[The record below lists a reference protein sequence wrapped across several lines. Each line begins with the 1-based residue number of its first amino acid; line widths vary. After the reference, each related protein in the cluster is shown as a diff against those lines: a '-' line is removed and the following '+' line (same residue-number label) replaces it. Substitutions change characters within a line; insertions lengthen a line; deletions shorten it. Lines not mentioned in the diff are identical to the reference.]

1 MGLLTSTFFTG
12 TTKGMNMDP
21 RENSEIPTT
30 IQHRTLEMRILH
42 PVFHVIEVIGLII
55 IAVVTIL
62 AGIQEVS
69 SMIDRSVVSLSD
81 LLMLFIYL
89 EILAMVIIY
98 LESGRLPI
106 RIPLYIAIVALA
118 RYMILDMKEMSE
130 MKILGI
136 SVAIIILAGAV
147 LLLRYGHFKYPY
159 ASGDGRRGKPVIERN
174 KTILNNQK
182 EAE

>member
-1 MGLLTSTFFTG
+1 
-12 TTKGMNMDP
+12 MDP
-21 RENSEIPTT
+21 RENNEIPTT
-30 IQHRTLEMRILH
+30 IQHQNLEMRLLH
-42 PVFHVIEVIGLII
+42 PIFHVVEVIGLIV

-62 AGIQEVS
+62 AGIQEVTG
-69 SMIDRSVVSLSD
+69 MIERGVVSLSD

-130 MKILGI
+130 MKILAI
-136 SVAIIILAGAV
+136 SVAIVVLAGAV

-159 ASGDGRRGKPVIERN
+159 PTGDGRRGKSTTERT
-174 KTILNNQK
+174 KTNSTNQK

>member
-1 MGLLTSTFFTG
+1 
-12 TTKGMNMDP
+12 MDP
-21 RENSEIPTT
+21 RENNEIPTQS
-30 IQHRTLEMRILH
+30 QHHSLEMRILH
-42 PVFHVIEVIGLII
+42 PIFHVVEVIGLVLIAII
-55 IAVVTIL
+55 TIL
-62 AGIQEVS
+62 AGIQEIS
-69 SMIDRSVVSLSD
+69 GMIDRGSVSLSD

-136 SVAIIILAGAV
+136 SIAIVILASAV
-147 LLLRYGHFKYPY
+147 LILRYGHTKYPY
-159 ASGDGRRGKPVIERN
+159 ALGDGRRGKPTSDRRQADTNV
-174 KTILNNQK
+174 QK
-182 EAE
+182 EIA